1 MKQSVLIFA
10 ISCLL
15 ASCGSNDSA
24 DHQHPAAQTSNVNKA
39 VLEADVTDGRQV
51 VVLLADDNMKFNAK
65 EVKVKAGM
73 PVELT
78 LKHTGKAPKATM
90 GHNVVILRPDVVVS
104 DFVERANAA
113 AATDYIPEELTGQ
126 IVVHTRMLG
135 GGESDTQTFTFE
147 KPGTYT
153 FLCTFPGHSMIMKG
167 KFVVE

>member
-1 MKQSVLIFA
+1 MKQSILIFA

-15 ASCGSNDSA
+15 VSCSDSEPA
-24 DHQHPAAQTSNVNKA
+24 THQHPSGQSSNINKA
-39 VLEADVTDGRQV
+39 ILEADVTDGKQV

-73 PVELT
+73 PLELT
-78 LKHTGKAPKATM
+78 LKHTGKAPKSTM
-90 GHNVVILRPDVVVS
+90 GHNVVILQPDVVVS
-104 DFVERANAA
+104 DFVNRANAA
-113 AATDYIPEELTGQ
+113 EATDYIPEELAGQ
-126 IVVHTRMLG
+126 IIIHTKMLG
-135 GGESDTQTFTFE
+135 GGESDTKTFTFE